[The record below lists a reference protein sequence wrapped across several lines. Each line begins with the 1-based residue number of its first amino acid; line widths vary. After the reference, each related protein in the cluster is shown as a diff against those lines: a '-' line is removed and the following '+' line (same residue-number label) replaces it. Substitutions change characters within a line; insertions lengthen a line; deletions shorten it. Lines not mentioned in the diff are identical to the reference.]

1 MRRDLFSRKVIS
13 MRRRVENSS
22 SSGPPIERRV
32 TSLPD
37 NHIAPMHGS
46 PEWTARATALM
57 QRDRLEDFDE
67 LCRLMGA
74 EETSVA
80 AVVRVRL
87 KLV

>member
-1 MRRDLFSRKVIS
+1 
-13 MRRRVENSS
+13 
-22 SSGPPIERRV
+22 
-32 TSLPD
+32 
-37 NHIAPMHGS
+37 MHGS